1 VRPDQ
6 PVAVPGIVRRLAGDA
21 AVVAVWRNE
30 LGGLTFHV
38 GADRYVKWT
47 PVGDLAGEADRLRW
61 ASRFTTVPRVLGH
74 GTDGDGSWLVTA
86 ALPGRSAVDPYWI
99 ARPDAAAR
107 AIGLAL
113 RVLHDAL
120 PVAECP
126 YDWGVA
132 MRLGRAGV
140 TGFADP
146 PPVDRLVVCQGDPC
160 APNTLLH
167 DDGTPAGHV
176 DLGSLGVADR
186 WADLAVAAMSTEWN
200 HGPGHSGAVY
210 AGYGVAPD
218 AERIAYYR
226 ALWHAT

>member
-1 VRPDQ
+1 M
-6 PVAVPGIVRRLAGDA
+6 
-21 AVVAVWRNE
+21 AVWRNE
-30 LGGLTFHV
+30 AGGLTFRV
-38 GADRYVKWT
+38 GADRYVKWSAGAGLT
-47 PVGDLAGEADRLRW
+47 GEAERLRW
-61 ASRFTTVPRVLGH
+61 AARYVAVPRVLDH
-74 GTDGDGSWLVTA
+74 GTGDDGAWLVTA

-99 ARPDAAAR
+99 ARPGAAAR
-107 AIGLAL
+107 AIGRAL

-126 YDWGVA
+126 YDWGVTT
-132 MRLGRAGV
+132 RLRRAGV
-140 TGFADP
+140 TGFADA

-167 DDGTPAGHV
+167 DDGTLAGHV
-176 DLGSLGVADR
+176 DLGSLGLADR

-200 HGPGHSGAVY
+200 HGRGHTEEVY
-210 AGYGVAPD
+210 EGYGVAPD